1 MCGIAG
7 IALKPGR
14 ALPDMQRRLA
24 AMRDAMQHR
33 GPDDAGIYLAP
44 DAMLG
49 LVNCR
54 LAIRDLSPAGHM
66 PMATADRQFWISY
79 NGEIYNADELR
90 ACLVQQGYNFCS
102 QSDTEVILLGYQAW
116 GAQVL
121 ERLRGMFA
129 FALLDNRDP
138 AASHLLLARDRL
150 GIKPLYY
157 APCDAGLVFA
167 SELKALLSA
176 GLVAPAIDP
185 TALVAYLMLGSVPD
199 PLSIYRGVRVL
210 EPACSLHVSLAA
222 QHGHTPEPRRYWQF
236 PAIGPGNLSPT
247 EAVEQVAVLLED
259 AVRSHLVSDVPLGA
273 FLSGGLDS
281 SSVVALMH
289 ALGAA
294 PIRTCSMS
302 FEEAAYNEA
311 DYAATVAEATG
322 SEHYARVITVADV
335 QANLERIWR
344 AMDQPSIDGVN
355 SYFVAQTAREAGLT
369 VALSGLG
376 GDELF
381 GGYPNTFESLPRL
394 LAMTRRI
401 QRIPA
406 MSALA
411 SQVLS
416 LPPVHRR
423 WLKIAAALQRPA
435 STASAYIACRGLF
448 APGEVR
454 SLVSAEAW
462 QEAMTSFDPVARVAE
477 NLETNDRTDRADKE
491 LDLFN
496 WISRAELRHY
506 TSRQLLRDTDVMS
519 MAHSLEVRVP
529 LLDDRLVEA
538 VLCMPASVKALPNGH
553 GPKPLLAQAIGA
565 RLPTAVRERRD
576 KRGFTFPFDVWLRGP
591 LRGSGAAPPSAL
603 QGLLRPAGIIAV
615 QRGFDAGK
623 VHWSRRWAL
632 AVLDGWGALVP

>member
-14 ALPDMQRRLA
+14 ALPDMPRRLA

-44 DAMLG
+44 DEMLG

-66 PMATADRQFWISY
+66 PMATADQQLWMSY

-90 ACLVQQGYNFCS
+90 ACLVQQGYRFRS

-116 GAQVL
+116 GEQVL

-129 FALLDNRDP
+129 FVIFDNRRPD
-138 AASHLLLARDRL
+138 AGRLFLARDRL

-157 APCDAGLVFA
+157 AQSDAGLVFA
-167 SELKALLSA
+167 SELKALLAA
-176 GLVAPAIDP
+176 GMVNVEIDP

-199 PLSIYRGVRVL
+199 PLSIYRGVRAL
-210 EPACSLHVSLAA
+210 APAGSLQVSPHDWHTVSV
-222 QHGHTPEPRRYWQF
+222 QHYWQF
-236 PAIGPGNLSPT
+236 PEAGDSDLHPA
-247 EAVEQVAVLLED
+247 EAVEQVAALLED

-294 PIRTCSMS
+294 PIRTCSMT

-311 DYAATVAEATG
+311 DYAMAVAEATG
-322 SEHYARVITVADV
+322 SEHYARVITAADV
-335 QANLERIWR
+335 QANLEHIWQ

-355 SYFVAQTAREAGLT
+355 SYFVSQTAREAGLT

-381 GGYPNTFESLPRL
+381 GGYPNTFENLPRL
-394 LAMTRRI
+394 LDMTQRM

-406 MSALA
+406 APALA
-411 SQVLS
+411 SRMLS
-416 LPPVHRR
+416 LPWSHRR

-435 STASAYIACRGLF
+435 SPASTYVACRGLF
-448 APGEVR
+448 APAEVR
-454 SLVSAEAW
+454 SLVSAEVW
-462 QEAMTSFDPVARVAE
+462 QEAMATFDPVMHVTQ
-477 NLETNDRTDRADKE
+477 NLGMNGLDRRSNRE
-491 LDLFN
+491 HDLFN

-506 TSRQLLRDTDVMS
+506 TSQQLLRDTDVMS

-538 VLCMPASVKALPNGH
+538 VLRMPASVKASSNGH
-553 GPKPLLAQAIGA
+553 GPKPLLAQAMGT
-565 RLPTAVRERRD
+565 RLPAIVRERHD

-591 LRGSGAAPPSAL
+591 LRRNGAAQPPAL
-603 QGLLRPAGIIAV
+603 QGLLCPAGIGAV
-615 QRGFDAGK
+615 QRGFEAGRI
-623 VHWSRRWAL
+623 HWSRPWAL
-632 AVLDGWGALVP
+632 AVLEGWGALAP